1 MRSLTTSCEVP
12 GNLCVQ
18 SVKTRPRSRRWV
30 QCSEKP
36 SVLQSRGL
44 YSQNGQRAQR
54 LTWRTYAALKPF
66 ACAWES
72 AELAS
77 DELEKIPENT
87 TKYPGWRVA
96 NLAESSTP
104 TCWSPESSAL
114 CACASAAAW
123 PPVLGSDT
131 RTTVYALDFVVGQ
144 AIRVAG
150 AGFVVLAGTVE
161 PGVVA
166 AGAVFTTVRVG
177 VLTVRNCG
185 VAFRTFGFL
194 CAAFVT
200 RMTPAATPAIRN
212 PTTAG
217 QNQLARVNGSTCA
230 TASPVS
236 TGAATR
242 RSPHSRQYSC
252 PGAVS
257 APQSGHI
264 PEGWGT
270 RPPEDGIAGRSGIG

>member
-36 SVLQSRGL
+36 PVLQSRGL
-44 YSQNGQRAQR
+44 YSQNRQHAQR

-87 TKYPGWRVA
+87 TKYPGWSVA

-150 AGFVVLAGTVE
+150 AGFVVLAGAVE

-166 AGAVFTTVRVG
+166 AGGR
-177 VLTVRNCG
+177 L
-185 VAFRTFGFL
+185 
-194 CAAFVT
+194 
-200 RMTPAATPAIRN
+200 PAP
-212 PTTAG
+212 
-217 QNQLARVNGSTCA
+217 
-230 TASPVS
+230 
-236 TGAATR
+236 TR
-242 RSPHSRQYSC
+242 RVVAGGDWG
-252 PGAVS
+252 GALPAFGVF
-257 APQSGHI
+257 
-264 PEGWGT
+264 
-270 RPPEDGIAGRSGIG
+270 